1 MDSFSSEAIA
11 RQTWE
16 LENNIISASA
26 TDSSAAASDAI
37 FFYDSAAQEKFQQ
50 EKPWAND
57 PHYFKRGKTDGDAI
71 IVMDAFA
78 LPVEGTETRV
88 NAQADAYEYMVE
100 YSQTNKQ
107 AGRLENVVGW
117 YHSHPGYGCWLSGID
132 VSTQM
137 LNQQFQEPF
146 LAVVID
152 PTRTISAGKVE
163 IGAFRTYPEGY
174 KPPDEPVSEYQTI
187 PLNKIE
193 DFGVHC
199 KQYYSLDI
207 TYFKSSLDSHL
218 LDLLW
223 NKYWVN
229 TLSSSPLLG
238 NGDYVAGQISD
249 LAAPQRKKEEES
261 QLNKITRDSA
271 KITVEQVHGLMSQ
284 VIKDILFNSV
294 CQCNRSGAESSGP
307 EPMVETM
314 ASLGA
319 CSFPASV
326 RIRNKEFGQAPMIS
340 RRLVPTTAASG
351 IYASMSVATKPHDL
365 VESILAQVMQTDRGV
380 LLSRNEHQTV
390 ADVANQLQR
399 FCVAE
404 PTKCPLIFGEW
415 DVQYCSNPTSPGGGY
430 RNAFGR
436 LIFKTTEM
444 IQVIESPDTVKNR
457 VSFSFLGFLDG
468 EVSLKGKLTALDG
481 EWVRVVFEPP
491 ELKVGGWE
499 FKYGGESEVKLQIT
513 YIDDKI
519 RLGKGSRGSLFV
531 FKRREPLP

>member
-1 MDSFSSEAIA
+1 MDALASQAAIA
-11 RQTWE
+11 QKTWE
-16 LENNIISASA
+16 LENNILSTTAAGSGSGSGA
-26 TDSSAAASDAI
+26 GAGPADPSKHDQSDSI
-37 FFYDSAAQEKFQQ
+37 FFYDEAGQVRFQQ
-50 EKPWAND
+50 EKPWSHD
-57 PHYFKRGKTDGDAI
+57 PHYFKRVKISALALLKMVVHARSGGTIEVMGLMQGKTDGDAI

-88 NAQADAYEYMVE
+88 NAQADAYEYMVD

-152 PTRTISAGKVE
+152 PTRTVSAGKVE

-174 KPPDEPVSEYQTI
+174 KPPDDPVSEYQTI

-199 KQYYSLDI
+199 KQYYALDI

-249 LAAPQRKKEEES
+249 LAEKLEQAENQLAHTRFGPLIAPPQRKKEEDS
-261 QLNKITRDSA
+261 QLTKITRDSA

-294 CQCNRSGAESSGP
+294 RQSQKSCSEPSEP
-307 EPMVETM
+307 EPMVET
-314 ASLGA
+314 
-319 CSFPASV
+319 
-326 RIRNKEFGQAPMIS
+326 
-340 RRLVPTTAASG
+340 
-351 IYASMSVATKPHDL
+351 
-365 VESILAQVMQTDRGV
+365 
-380 LLSRNEHQTV
+380 
-390 ADVANQLQR
+390 
-399 FCVAE
+399 
-404 PTKCPLIFGEW
+404 
-415 DVQYCSNPTSPGGGY
+415 
-430 RNAFGR
+430 
-436 LIFKTTEM
+436 
-444 IQVIESPDTVKNR
+444 
-457 VSFSFLGFLDG
+457 
-468 EVSLKGKLTALDG
+468 
-481 EWVRVVFEPP
+481 
-491 ELKVGGWE
+491 
-499 FKYGGESEVKLQIT
+499 
-513 YIDDKI
+513 
-519 RLGKGSRGSLFV
+519 
-531 FKRREPLP
+531 

>member
-1 MDSFSSEAIA
+1 MEPFPSSSSSAYTSSQIGIA
-11 RQTWE
+11 QKTWE
-16 LENNIISASA
+16 LENNIISMDTPTANP
-26 TDSSAAASDAI
+26 DPASDAI
-37 FFYDSAAQEKFQQ
+37 FYYDDAAQAKYQQ
-50 EKPWAND
+50 EKPWTTD
-57 PHYFKRGKTDGDAI
+57 PHYFKRVKISALALLKMVVHARSGGTIEVMGLMQGKTDGDAI

-88 NAQADAYEYMVE
+88 NAQADAYEYMVD

-107 AGRLENVVGW
+107 AGRLENAVGW

-137 LNQQFQEPF
+137 LNQQYQEPF

-152 PTRTISAGKVE
+152 PTRTVSAGKVE

-249 LAAPQRKKEEES
+249 LAEKLEQAENQLSHSRFGPLLAPPPRKKEEES
-261 QLNKITRDSA
+261 QLAKITRDSA

-284 VIKDILFNSV
+284 VLKDILFNSV
-294 CQCNRSGAESSGP
+294 RQSNRSRSEPSDP
-307 EPMVETM
+307 EPM
-314 ASLGA
+314 
-319 CSFPASV
+319 
-326 RIRNKEFGQAPMIS
+326 
-340 RRLVPTTAASG
+340 
-351 IYASMSVATKPHDL
+351 
-365 VESILAQVMQTDRGV
+365 
-380 LLSRNEHQTV
+380 
-390 ADVANQLQR
+390 
-399 FCVAE
+399 
-404 PTKCPLIFGEW
+404 
-415 DVQYCSNPTSPGGGY
+415 
-430 RNAFGR
+430 
-436 LIFKTTEM
+436 
-444 IQVIESPDTVKNR
+444 IES
-457 VSFSFLGFLDG
+457 
-468 EVSLKGKLTALDG
+468 
-481 EWVRVVFEPP
+481 
-491 ELKVGGWE
+491 
-499 FKYGGESEVKLQIT
+499 
-513 YIDDKI
+513 
-519 RLGKGSRGSLFV
+519 
-531 FKRREPLP
+531 

>member
-1 MDSFSSEAIA
+1 MESSSSSIA
-11 RQTWE
+11 QKTWE
-16 LENNIISASA
+16 LENNITTTMTA
-26 TDSSAAASDAI
+26 TSSSSTAIASDPTSDSI
-37 FFYDSAAQEKFQQ
+37 FYYDEAAQTKFQQ
-50 EKPWAND
+50 EKPWVND
-57 PHYFKRGKTDGDAI
+57 PHYFKRVKISALALLKMVVHARSGGTIEVMGLMQGKTDGDAI

-88 NAQADAYEYMVE
+88 NAQADAYEYMVD

-152 PTRTISAGKVE
+152 PTRTVSAGKVE

-174 KPPDEPVSEYQTI
+174 KPQDDQVSEYQTI

-207 TYFKSSLDSHL
+207 TYFKSLLDSHL

-249 LAAPQRKKEEES
+249 LAEKLEQAESQMSHTRYGPSLMPSHQRKKEKAQEES
-261 QLNKITRDSA
+261 QLAKITRDSA

-284 VIKDILFNSV
+284 VIKDVLFNSV
-294 CQCNRSGAESSGP
+294 RQSNKSQTESSSP
-307 EPMVETM
+307 EPM
-314 ASLGA
+314 
-319 CSFPASV
+319 
-326 RIRNKEFGQAPMIS
+326 N
-340 RRLVPTTAASG
+340 
-351 IYASMSVATKPHDL
+351 
-365 VESILAQVMQTDRGV
+365 ES
-380 LLSRNEHQTV
+380 
-390 ADVANQLQR
+390 
-399 FCVAE
+399 
-404 PTKCPLIFGEW
+404 
-415 DVQYCSNPTSPGGGY
+415 
-430 RNAFGR
+430 
-436 LIFKTTEM
+436 
-444 IQVIESPDTVKNR
+444 
-457 VSFSFLGFLDG
+457 
-468 EVSLKGKLTALDG
+468 
-481 EWVRVVFEPP
+481 
-491 ELKVGGWE
+491 
-499 FKYGGESEVKLQIT
+499 
-513 YIDDKI
+513 
-519 RLGKGSRGSLFV
+519 
-531 FKRREPLP
+531 